1 MDLDNKKKAEETF
14 SLFKFYEEKRITRI
28 VKSFLGIIDYNP
40 DVERTVKTTAYV
52 IKMQLETKQE
62 TDKKSLIYDT
72 LVYKKSF

>member
-1 MDLDNKKKAEETF
+1 MANTNLKKAKAAKNDE
-14 SLFKFYEEKRITRI
+14 FYTQYTDIQNEINAY
-28 VKSFLGIIDYNP
+28 IDYNP